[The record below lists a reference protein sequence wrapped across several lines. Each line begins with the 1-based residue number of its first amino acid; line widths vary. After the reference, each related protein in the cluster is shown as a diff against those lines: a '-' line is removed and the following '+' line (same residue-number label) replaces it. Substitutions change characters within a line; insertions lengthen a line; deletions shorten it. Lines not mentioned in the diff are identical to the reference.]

1 MIVLRDSNY
10 TGLYTADYLVRA
22 GFVVF
27 GKVGNEYVALQM
39 PVNMVEYSKNI
50 REVIVET
57 TKHEPLYKQQMNMM
71 LGRPLRDKTERRRY
85 RFYPISEENRNRYR
99 YKIVGA
105 SYQ

>member
-39 PVNMVEYSKNI
+39 PPDMVEYSKNI
-50 REVIVET
+50 REVVVET
-57 TKHEPLYKQQMNMM
+57 VRKESFYKQQMKMM
-71 LGRPLRDKTERRRY
+71 MGRPLREETERRRY
-85 RFYPISEENRNRYR
+85 RFYPVSEENRNKYR